1 MPVVGKEDKREIT
14 VLLSVTASGHLLP
27 PQVIYQGKTVGC
39 HAKITFPDDW
49 HITHSESH
57 WSNEATM
64 LQFIDNIIVP
74 YISAMRRDFE
84 LADDHVALAI
94 FDVFTAQRCDS
105 VLKKLRENHIRQVF
119 VPAACTGEL
128 QPLDLSTNSDFKQ
141 IMKDSFTRW
150 YANEVKQALDNR
162 EAIQVIKIDMRASVI
177 KPPHANWLINAITI
191 LKNKHAVLT
200 KGFEASGISEY
211 I

>member
-94 FDVFTAQRCDS
+94 FDVFAAQRCDS

-119 VPAACTGEL
+119 VPATCTGEL

-162 EAIQVIKIDMRASVI
+162 EAIQDIKIDMRASVI

-200 KGFEASGISEY
+200 KGFEASGI